1 MTGTKNT
8 TTKAEEAKP
17 VFVVKDIVQKKKTP
31 QQKMERYFPVTK
43 PKVGRVEKNFQGY
56 PITECR
62 YEEEVEKHVY
72 RPSKYYKQL
81 ATKGKK
87 GEEAPLCTQCFLR
100 PCIVKGRWNEI
111 MNFCE
116 DVMVFENDDS
126 DEMYFKMMNHAESIV
141 LDVFGPRYWRNHPNP
156 TCINELVGRYHDVKR
171 EMEEQE
177 EQDPDE
183 DLVAGA
189 IDRFEEPE

>member
-1 MTGTKNT
+1 MTGTKTANST
-8 TTKAEEAKP
+8 NEEGKP
-17 VFVVKDIVQKKKTP
+17 VFVVKDIVRKKKNP

-43 PKVGRVEKNFQGY
+43 PKVPRVEKNFQGY

-72 RPSKYYKQL
+72 RPCNYYKQL
-81 ATKGKK
+81 AAKGKK
-87 GEEAPLCTQCFLR
+87 QEEAPLCTRCFLR

-111 MNFCE
+111 MEFCE
-116 DVMVFENDDS
+116 DVMIFENDDS

-141 LDVFGPRYWRNHPNP
+141 LDVFGPRYYRNHPSP

-171 EMEEQE
+171 EMEEE
-177 EQDPDE
+177 EEADPDE

-189 IDRFEEPE
+189 IDGAEEQE